1 MTLRDELAELVMSD
15 EARPMG
21 SCSCSECG
29 RGVADAVLAS
39 PPLAA
44 VRYVIRGLMEDAIGG
59 DPSLWSPHLAYYGS
73 TPSVVA
79 RVLGEEQ

>member
-39 PPLAA
+39 PPLQAIRAA
-44 VRYVIRGLMEDAIGG
+44 LREMAAEADGLPISYDDYLGFVGLPASVRA
-59 DPSLWSPHLAYYGS
+59 W
-73 TPSVVA
+73 
-79 RVLGEEQ
+79 VLGEEQ